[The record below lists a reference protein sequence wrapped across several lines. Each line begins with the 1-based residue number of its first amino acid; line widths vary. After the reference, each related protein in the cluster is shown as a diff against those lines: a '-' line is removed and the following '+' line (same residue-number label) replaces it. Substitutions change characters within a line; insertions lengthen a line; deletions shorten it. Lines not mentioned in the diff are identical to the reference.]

1 MEALINL
8 NRPVLRL
15 CPVATLDFHKCTTD
29 DVHSNTTTHIV
40 DRSRRMRR
48 GGVGIYLGS
57 SSLSSGTALVRMMTE
72 DGTDSS
78 HTEGSK
84 WPPRGREEQVL
95 LGTAK
100 SGFQMGSQGPF
111 TYYTIPKGSPKLFLC
126 SSSSSRVVYYR

>member
-48 GGVGIYLGS
+48 GG

-84 WPPRGREEQVL
+84 WPPRGREQVL

-126 SSSSSRVVYYR
+126 SSSSSMVVYYR

>member
-48 GGVGIYLGS
+48 GGVGTYLGS

-84 WPPRGREEQVL
+84 WPHVGENKFCLEPPRAASKWGPKDL
-95 LGTAK
+95 L
-100 SGFQMGSQGPF
+100 P
-111 TYYTIPKGSPKLFLC
+111 TILYQKVAPSYFC
-126 SSSSSRVVYYR
+126 VVVVVVVG

>member
-1 MEALINL
+1 
-8 NRPVLRL
+8 
-15 CPVATLDFHKCTTD
+15 
-29 DVHSNTTTHIV
+29 
-40 DRSRRMRR
+40 
-48 GGVGIYLGS
+48 
-57 SSLSSGTALVRMMTE
+57 MMTE

-126 SSSSSRVVYYR
+126 SSSSTIGRDTYYLKVKLLTNNSYYGVLLDYMARDVLKGKKIGLARSYLPLKCWGVLQVRKMHV

>member
-84 WPPRGREEQVL
+84 WPHVGENKFCLKPPRAASKWGPKDL
-95 LGTAK
+95 L
-100 SGFQMGSQGPF
+100 
-111 TYYTIPKGSPKLFLC
+111 PKGSPKLFYVLLEGQT
-126 SSSSSRVVYYR
+126 SHQIVTSTTTR